1 MNVVMVLDNDQNN
14 ILPYRS
20 RFLQMLKVEIKELF
34 NAHIIFIIDSNCST
48 SYCQYKIVKI
58 FGYK

>member
-1 MNVVMVLDNDQNN
+1 MLIMVLDNNQNN

-20 RFLQMLKVEIKELF
+20 RLLQIAKVEIQGLF
-34 NAHIIFIIDSNCST
+34 NAHIIFTIDSDCST
-48 SYCQYKIVKI
+48 SYCQYKIGEI

>member
-20 RFLQMLKVEIKELF
+20 RFLRMLKVEIKELF
-34 NAHIIFIIDSNCST
+34 NAHITFTIDINCST
-48 SYCQYKIVKI
+48 SYCQYKIVEI

>member
-34 NAHIIFIIDSNCST
+34 DAHITFTIDSNCST
-48 SYCQYKIVKI
+48 SYCQYKTVEI

>member
-1 MNVVMVLDNDQNN
+1 MNVVMVLDNNQNN

-20 RFLQMLKVEIKELF
+20 RLLQMPKVEIQGLF
-34 NAHIIFIIDSNCST
+34 NAHITFTIDSNCST
-48 SYCQYKIVKI
+48 SYCQYKIVEI